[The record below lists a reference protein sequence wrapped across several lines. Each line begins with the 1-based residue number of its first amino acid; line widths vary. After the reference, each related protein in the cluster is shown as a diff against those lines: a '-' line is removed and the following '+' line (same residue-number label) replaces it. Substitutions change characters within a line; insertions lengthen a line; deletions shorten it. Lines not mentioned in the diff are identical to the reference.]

1 MRWASS
7 NRVGFVITRPP
18 GGPGSSRPRSSSRG
32 GPADADTAPDRGG
45 AAGGPRRHRT
55 RCLTASNP
63 IAPRRTA
70 SWTAPR
76 TSSSRKSSRSRN
88 TCTYSRV
95 PGLPSRASKRR
106 RSRRNSSRQCPPDQ
120 RRRLI
125 ERARLA
131 LQQGQVVS
139 RLEDQFLPPVATPMP
154 GDLLTPAHDHDVVDV
169 AFHDHR
175 PVAVGGRHRVVI
187 AAVAHQ
193 RQRRDPRRALVAGV
207 VRDRR

>member
-1 MRWASS
+1 MEISLKPLSS
-7 NRVGFVITRPP
+7 FR
-18 GGPGSSRPRSSSRG
+18 GPLLG
-32 GPADADTAPDRGG
+32 ADTASRSRWGG
-45 AAGGPRRHRT
+45 RWSRRHRT

-95 PGLPSRASKRR
+95 PGLPSRASQRTPPPEKLL
-106 RSRRNSSRQCPPDQ
+106 RQCPPDQ

-125 ERARLA
+125 ERAGLA

-139 RLEDQFLPPVATPMP
+139 RLEDQLLPPVATPMP
-154 GDLLTPAHDHDVVDV
+154 TRSPQAPAHDHDLVHV
-169 AFHDHR
+169 AFHYHR